1 MAEQNKG
8 GEGGESIPR
17 VLCAPRYAVE
27 AQRRGFTRLPRP
39 VPSQAEQRVEDV
51 AREKKETAAEDQ
63 RTKRATKI
71 VVSIILTENKQP
83 DLLKRWFSHDD
94 LDVRRDPTVGEQVLA
109 FLNAHAPR
117 STTVMARIIGCSD
130 KEGTD
135 YPDGTACP
143 QCVYW
148 TGRDRFTQER
158 IQ

>member
-1 MAEQNKG
+1 LNAEESHGITVLFGVDERRNWQAIWPRHWSAFHLPNRLCRRGHFAESICALAPVYLSLLSMAEQNKG

-83 DLLKRWFSHDD
+83 DLLKR
-94 LDVRRDPTVGEQVLA
+94 
-109 FLNAHAPR
+109 
-117 STTVMARIIGCSD
+117 
-130 KEGTD
+130 
-135 YPDGTACP
+135 
-143 QCVYW
+143 
-148 TGRDRFTQER
+148 
-158 IQ
+158 